1 MPSSQAILAGATTIA
16 NEWRAV
22 AIAWHVVLAVVLA
35 AIFRG
40 WRPSN
45 RGAAYVL
52 SAPLLS
58 VSAAAWAGGNPFNGT
73 MFAALFL
80 CLLAFCRRL
89 SNGPVRFAAPIFAVP
104 GAMLVAFGSAY
115 PHFLETNSWIT
126 YAYAAPLGVLPCP
139 TLSAVIG
146 ATLLF
151 GLLGSPTWSMAL
163 VIAGLAYG
171 VGGVFGLDVQLDY
184 GLVAGAWVLLG
195 ALISFTSFSTARQPV
210 STANTSRAASRGMP

>member
-1 MPSSQAILAGATTIA
+1 MPSSEAILVGATSIA
-16 NEWRAV
+16 NDWRAV
-22 AIAWHVVLAVVLA
+22 AIAWHAVLAVVLA

-45 RGAAYVL
+45 RGTAYAL
-52 SAPLLS
+52 SAPFLS
-58 VSAAAWAGGNPFNGT
+58 VSAAAWVGGNPVNGT
-73 MFAALFL
+73 VFAALFL
-80 CLLAFCRRL
+80 VLLALCRRL
-89 SNGPVRFAAPIFAVP
+89 SNGPVRFAAPVFAVP

-151 GLLGSPTWSMAL
+151 GLIGSPTWCRAL

-171 VGGVFGLDVQLDY
+171 VGGVFGLGVQLDY
-184 GLVAGAWVLLG
+184 GLLAGALVLLG
-195 ALISFTSFSTARQPV
+195 ALVSFTSFSTSRQPV
-210 STANTSRAASRGMP
+210 STVNTSSAASRGVP